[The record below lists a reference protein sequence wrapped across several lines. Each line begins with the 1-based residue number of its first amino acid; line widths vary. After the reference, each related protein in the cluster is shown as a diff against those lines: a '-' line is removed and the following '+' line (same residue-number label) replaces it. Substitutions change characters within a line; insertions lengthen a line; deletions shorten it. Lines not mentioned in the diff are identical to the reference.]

1 MDVCICMCIYVLVC
15 GIGYIL
21 MFAINIYTNTII
33 LMQDYYIR
41 ESKWRG
47 VGGVVG
53 DGDKWLIGSKFLYA
67 YILG

>member
-1 MDVCICMCIYVLVC
+1 MDVYICRCVYILVC

-21 MFAINIYTNTII
+21 MFAIYIYKYHYSNARF
-33 LMQDYYIR
+33 LYKR

-67 YILG
+67 YILS